1 MTRGI
6 KVWRM
11 RIEVCMFDTK
21 GCVDLTRRCEMIR
34 FEAHG
39 NRAFVLHGALSR
51 EECAGYIEQAEGI
64 GFYEAPVNGRL
75 GEQRMEAVRNN
86 DRVMVDDVD
95 AAHALW
101 ARIIDHLS
109 PVWRE
114 VPGLLAGE
122 AGGVLAPV
130 GLNERLRIYRY
141 QPGQYFKPHRDGR
154 FVRDSGE
161 LSLLTALFFLN
172 DVTQGGQTRIWDGKA
187 QFDIAP
193 TAGSVLIFDHS
204 LLHEGRTLEGGV
216 KYVLRSDVMY
226 RSRRRDGS

>member
-1 MTRGI
+1 
-6 KVWRM
+6 
-11 RIEVCMFDTK
+11 
-21 GCVDLTRRCEMIR
+21 MIR

-39 NRAFVLHGALSR
+39 SRAFVLHGALSHAT
-51 EECAGYIEQAEGI
+51 CAGYIEQAEGI

-86 DRVMVDDVD
+86 DRVMVDDVGV
-95 AAHALW
+95 AQALW
-101 ARIIDHLS
+101 ARIIEHIPS
-109 PVWRE
+109 AWRE

-122 AGGVLAPV
+122 PGGVLEPV

-141 QPGQYFKPHRDGR
+141 LPGQYFKPHRDGR
-154 FVRDSGE
+154 FVREDGE

-187 QFDIAP
+187 QLDIAP
-193 TAGSVLIFDHS
+193 TAGAALLFDHS
-204 LLHEGRTLEGGV
+204 LLHEGRTLDGGV

-226 RSRRRDGS
+226 RLRRRDGS